1 MRGKEYSSYYN
12 PFLDQIRRAER
23 KRMYDA
29 LETYN
34 KVEEEAKANE
44 KDLKDAMAEIATWK

>member
-1 MRGKEYSSYYN
+1 MREREYSSYYN
-12 PFLDQIRRAER
+12 PFLDHIQRAER
-23 KRMYDA
+23 RAMYEA
-29 LETYN
+29 KETYN